1 MINIVIEAGKVRIDV
16 WLNESQ
22 AAKDLL
28 EKLPIESKANMW
40 GEEIYFYIKHRLTA
54 DKDAKQEVRVG
65 DFAYWPVG
73 PGLCLF
79 FGRTPASR
87 DDRPR
92 AASPVTVIGQVVSNI
107 EDLKKIKEKDSIVVR
122 KELEKPEKKKL

>member
-1 MINIVIEAGKVRIDV
+1 MSSIVVESGNRRIEV
-16 WLNESQ
+16 WLNEIQ
-22 AAKDLL
+22 AAKELL
-28 EKLPIESKANMW
+28 EKLPLESKANLW
-40 GEEIYFYIKHRLTA
+40 GEEIYFFIKPRLTP
-54 DKDAKQEVRVG
+54 DKNAKEEVRVG
-65 DFAYWPVG
+65 DFAYWPPG

-107 EDLKKIKEKDSIVVR
+107 EDLKKIKNKDPITVR
-122 KELEKPEKKKL
+122 RV